1 MAVSTIESQRETM
14 LIIPAIDLKDGQCVR
29 LRQGDMRQQTLY
41 SSDPAGTARQWEQ
54 LGAEWLHVVDLD
66 GAVEGE
72 PRNFA
77 HIVSVVKG
85 LSIPVQVGGGIRSIE
100 TVRRYFSIGA
110 QRVVVGT
117 AALLNPV
124 LLQQACAEFPDR
136 VLAGIDAR
144 DGKVA
149 IRGWTSV
156 SDKTAIDLLP
166 TLRGYSLAGVIYT
179 DISKDGMLAGPNV
192 TALREIAERS
202 PVTVIASGGITSLD
216 DLRAIKS
223 LGPRIAG
230 AIVGKALYDG
240 KLDLKEAIQAV
251 S

>member
-1 MAVSTIESQRETM
+1 M
-14 LIIPAIDLKDGQCVR
+14 LVIPAIDLKDGQCVR

-41 SSDPAGTARQWEQ
+41 SSDPVGTARQWEQ
-54 LGAEWLHVVDLD
+54 LGAKWLHVVDLD
-66 GAVEGE
+66 GAVEGQ
-72 PRNFA
+72 PKNFA
-77 HIVSVVKG
+77 HIEAIVKG
-85 LSIPVQVGGGIRSIE
+85 VSIAVQVGGGMRTIE
-100 TVRRYFSIGA
+100 TIRRYFSIGA
-110 QRVVVGT
+110 RRVVMGT

-124 LLQQACAEFPDR
+124 LLEKACGEFPDR
-136 VLAGIDAR
+136 ILAGIDAR

-156 SDKTAIDLLP
+156 SETTAMDLLP
-166 TLRGYSLAGVIYT
+166 ALRGYSLAGVIYT

-192 TALREIAERS
+192 AALREIAEGS
-202 PVTVIASGGITSLD
+202 PVTVIASGGITRLD
-216 DLRAIKS
+216 DLRTIKS